1 MPDRECQRGVY
12 EFYRGCLLVSEKLVK
27 KEWNVPHEKKEVLS
41 EKYNIEMTA
50 EPNSSRGSIKH
61 I

>member
-12 EFYRGCLLVSEKLVK
+12 EFYRGCLLASEKPVK

-41 EKYNIEMTA
+41 EKYNIAMTA